1 MNDESRIMFWA
12 IEAAAYMRL
21 SRSTLAKWRM
31 SGEGPP
37 FHRYG
42 RRLVYYL
49 KQDLDK
55 WVADCDGRTPGKQ
68 GS

>member
-1 MNDESRIMFWA
+1 MNDEPQTRLWA
-12 IEAAAYMRL
+12 KEAAAYMRL

-37 FHRYG
+37 SHRYG

-55 WVADCDGRTPGKQ
+55 WLADCDGRPPSKQ